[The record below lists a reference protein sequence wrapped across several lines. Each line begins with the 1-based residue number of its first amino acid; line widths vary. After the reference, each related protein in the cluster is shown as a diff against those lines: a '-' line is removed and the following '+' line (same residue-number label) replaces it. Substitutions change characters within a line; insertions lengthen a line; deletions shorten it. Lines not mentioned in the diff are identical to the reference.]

1 MGLALQGRVFGPSSG
16 LTILVQQLSR
26 LPADLVDHWRVSN
39 PSSVSLILGP
49 ELLQLAVSLLWAL
62 STQPVHHPAPGFSH
76 SP

>member
-1 MGLALQGRVFGPSSG
+1 MGLALQGRVFWPKFRLDNTCAAVEQL
-16 LTILVQQLSR
+16 LT
-26 LPADLVDHWRVSN
+26 DLVDHWRVSN